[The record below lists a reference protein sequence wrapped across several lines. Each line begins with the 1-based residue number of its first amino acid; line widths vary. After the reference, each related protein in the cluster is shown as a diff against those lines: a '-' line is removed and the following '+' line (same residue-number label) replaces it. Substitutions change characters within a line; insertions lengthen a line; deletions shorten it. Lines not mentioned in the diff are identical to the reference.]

1 MKPDSVKNLEQL
13 AKDFES
19 HDQANREL
27 AEVAGECAAEIKW
40 IIKQEDKAHE

>member
-19 HDQANREL
+19 HEQANKRL
-27 AEVAGECAAEIKW
+27 AQVAKEGAKKIR
-40 IIKQEDKAHE
+40 KANGGRG